1 MASRSGRP
9 SAAEPVPCGR
19 NAHVIGKAVKINN
32 LQTDAVH
39 GDLGRHNCAVQ
50 KPLNYRSLWM
60 SSSRSAHEGSR
71 CVQRSALSCTLCVQ
85 RSALSRTWTSA
96 HLARRGTEASSKGP
110 IERGETIE
118 APGIGDV
125 GDGTIPAQRTCEG
138 RTTFLKPLG
147 LDMLRKTYSS
157 GLEEKMQLADGN
169 LDGGGCLRGCQPGV
183 SQMFRYVIFRL
194 LQLGGPDSIL
204 LRARCAPASQREK
217 TTEVVDDRW
226 LLRMAE
232 CVDGFVQRAKI
243 ASDNGAKT
251 FRSGEVDRERAP
263 VVRKMRLDQAPW
275 KKPSAIVMRAPRL
288 IRERNGW
295 IQK

>member
-1 MASRSGRP
+1 M
-9 SAAEPVPCGR
+9 
-19 NAHVIGKAVKINN
+19 
-32 LQTDAVH
+32 
-39 GDLGRHNCAVQ
+39 
-50 KPLNYRSLWM
+50 
-60 SSSRSAHEGSR
+60 
-71 CVQRSALSCTLCVQ
+71 QRSALSCTLCVQ

-169 LDGGGCLRGCQPGV
+169 LDGSGCLRGCQPGV

-194 LQLGGPDSIL
+194 LQLSGTDGL
-204 LRARCAPASQREK
+204 LLTIRFAAASQREK
-217 TTEVVDDRW
+217 TTKVVDDRR
-226 LLRMAE
+226 LLRIIK
-232 CVDGFVQRAKI
+232 CVDDFVQGPKI
-243 ASDNGAKT
+243 APDNGVEPLRT
-251 FRSGEVDRERAP
+251 GEMDRQRTPVVGEVAARS
-263 VVRKMRLDQAPW
+263 RLVEETIGDSYAR
-275 KKPSAIVMRAPRL
+275 SEIHS
-288 IRERNGW
+288 
-295 IQK
+295 